1 MLTQGMVFN
10 VATVFVSLEHAWVWI
25 SRCCTILMVLQHRML
40 QAQASCSM
48 ETLDTLLRIPNVTQH
63 PNSDWAMCF
72 APEKMVSL
80 NTPQCGG
87 DQFIIGLI
95 VVDRLHGDDVE
106 NRPVVIYN
114 SMDDHCAM
122 RFRKSFYKFMLA
134 PGYHHK
140 ARTTGTAPT
149 DWVIRWDSHY
159 GSDSAVVEF
168 LFMVQMQL
176 RFVLAKQTEG
186 M

>member
-1 MLTQGMVFN
+1 
-10 VATVFVSLEHAWVWI
+10 
-25 SRCCTILMVLQHRML
+25 MVLQHRML

-114 SMDDHCAM
+114 SIRTIIVQCDFGRVFTSLCLLLVIITRLEPQVLLPLTGLFDGTVIMDLIPLWS
-122 RFRKSFYKFMLA
+122 SFYSWFKC
-134 PGYHHK
+134 
-140 ARTTGTAPT
+140 
-149 DWVIRWDSHY
+149 S
-159 GSDSAVVEF
+159 
-168 LFMVQMQL
+168 
-176 RFVLAKQTEG
+176 
-186 M
+186 